1 MSRRLVLVAM
11 TALVVIST
19 VAFFS
24 MGDFSR
30 ERTGP
35 QRLSDLLSPFGD
47 PLASLSAVDDDSQ
60 AVKLQLF
67 RKSPSQLSFSGASD
81 RVFNAT
87 DVPRGF
93 MKTGQVREWR
103 VLGRSFLVLEP
114 FSVLQRRTAA
124 ITSPVPLVLV
134 FHDDSSSAWQTLLFR
149 SGLGKHAA
157 RHDHFVVAFL
167 QAEGGPAVTHNVDQS
182 LATSAR
188 WRAQRK
194 VAEDD
199 IHDDVAFTG
208 LVLDHLLLSQPVDRR
223 QIFALGFGAASSFVC
238 RVAVQFAATLASAA
252 LVGAGGRPVDEAI
265 PSFPERLPALLVVTK
280 IGDAD
285 RHLAVEARDVWRGSN
300 GEAKLLELPE
310 SCNLKQHNATLE
322 GEVLSFFRTHRLTG
336 A

>member
-11 TALVVIST
+11 TALVFIST

-47 PLASLSAVDDDSQ
+47 PLASLSAAADDSQ
-60 AVKLQLF
+60 TVKLQLF
-67 RKSPSQLSFSGASD
+67 RKSPSQLSFAGATE
-81 RVFNAT
+81 RVLNAT

-103 VLGRSFLVLEP
+103 VLGRTFLVLEP
-114 FSVLQRRTAA
+114 FSVLQRRGAA
-124 ITSPVPLVLV
+124 IASPVPLVLV

-149 SGLGKHAA
+149 SGLGKQAA
-157 RHDHFVVAFL
+157 QSDFVAAFL
-167 QAEGGPAVTHNVDQS
+167 QAEGGPAVTHKVDRS

-199 IHDDVAFTG
+199 VHDDVAFTG
-208 LVLDHLLLSQPVDRR
+208 LALDHLLLSYPVDRR
-223 QIFALGFGAASSFVC
+223 QIFALGFGAAASFVC
-238 RVAVQFAATLASAA
+238 RVAVRFAATFASAA

-280 IGDAD
+280 VGDAD

-310 SCNLKQHNATLE
+310 SSNLRQHNATLE